1 MKESTKITVT
11 PDSGGGNGCLG
22 FIILVALLA
31 ALFFYIKG
39 CGGGSPDGEA
49 GGDAPANVAVEEE
62 NESVED
68 EAGGVE
74 EIPVI
79 TIKVDETG
87 TYEVNGEKY
96 DDAETAV
103 NAAPENA
110 VITIDDDNASD
121 DAMEKLNNAINAK

>member
-1 MKESTKITVT
+1 M
-11 PDSGGGNGCLG
+11 
-22 FIILVALLA
+22 A
-31 ALFFYIKG
+31 ALFFCIKG
-39 CGGGSPDGEA
+39 CGGGSPDGETW
-49 GGDAPANVAVEEE
+49 GDAPVSVAVEEE
-62 NESVED
+62 NE
-68 EAGGVE
+68 AVE
-74 EIPVI
+74 EETDDVEETPVI

-121 DAMEKLNNAINAK
+121 DAMEKLNDAINAK